1 MITIFENKR
10 KSADEENEENIKT
23 NRFDEDPAEYGQD
36 GIFSSYTYK
45 FLNAFESRLASP
57 KNTGEATVKVSEVL
71 GGLARLY
78 ERIRTTVEYKGEH
91 VLRRNAIER
100 ILKRLIWEQGT
111 LRADIDSFRVARTLT
126 KELIWAGYLPNENIT
141 ETKVREVEKA
151 VEKYIY
157 FLRNHD
163 NLPEGISLAKVRN
176 WIWGVASS
184 EIEDILDPSYRE
196 LFVNL
201 MFDWFSSY
209 FEWNDVKIKEHQ
221 KDIQMYLAI
230 HRSFPKSDEP
240 IMRYHLLLK
249 EYPNWQ
255 TADKHEVNKFIVN
268 FPKLY
273 TEIEEHLNFHGR
285 FALYRK
291 VQKHSAAFSIFHEI
305 AQEQKYDLRRL
316 LGSVDDFEDM
326 VVDVCSEKYKQ
337 IKKRVSTGIVRS
349 IIYIFLTKVI
359 FAMLI
364 EIPAEI
370 FLYDEVR
377 YLPLSVN
384 IIFPPLMMFVI
395 GMSIRIPGAKN
406 TEAILA
412 KLNSVVYRTEA
423 QPKQEFSIRKSAR
436 NTGMAT
442 FFGMLYLALF
452 ILVFGGM
459 TYLLYLINFS
469 IFGVIIFFFFLS
481 LVMLFAY
488 RVRYN
493 ATQLKVEGEK
503 EGFFSHLAGYLTLP
517 FLNLGFF
524 LSKGLSKIN
533 FFTII
538 LDFLI
543 EVPLKNIIEIFE
555 EWTSFL
561 REKKEEVVEI
571 PE

>member
-1 MITIFENKR
+1 MITIFENKNR
-10 KSADEENEENIKT
+10 KISEDKQNEPKEEQVGK
-23 NRFDEDPAEYGQD
+23 EYSQVDMQSILSPYMG
-36 GIFSSYTYK
+36 K
-45 FLNAFESRLASP
+45 FLKSFEMKFAAL
-57 KNTGEATVKVSEVL
+57 KNRGEPTLRVSEVL

-111 LRADIDSFRVARTLT
+111 LRSDIDSARVAKALI
-126 KELIWAGYLPNENIT
+126 KELIWARYLPNGNI
-141 ETKVREVEKA
+141 EESKVKEVES
-151 VEKYIY
+151 VIEKYVY
-157 FLRNHD
+157 FLRNQD
-163 NLPEGISLAKVRN
+163 NLPDGISAAKVRN

-184 EIEDILDPSYRE
+184 EIEDVVDPSYRE

-201 MFDWFSSY
+201 MFDWFSSF
-209 FEWNDVKIKEHQ
+209 FEWKDAKLNDHNKN
-221 KDIQMYLAI
+221 IQIYLAI
-230 HRSFPKSDEP
+230 HRSFTKSDES

-249 EYPNWQ
+249 EYPNWHMAGKQ
-255 TADKHEVNKFIVN
+255 DVNKFIVN

-273 TEIEEHLNFHGR
+273 SEIEEHLNYSGR
-285 FALYRK
+285 FLLYRK
-291 VQKHSAAFSIFHEI
+291 VQKHSAAFSVFYEI
-305 AQEQKYDLRRL
+305 AHNEKQNLRKL
-316 LGSVDDFEDM
+316 LENVDDFEEL
-326 VVDVCSEKYKQ
+326 VRDVCGEKYKQ

-349 IIYIFLTKVI
+349 IIYIFLTKVV

-364 EIPAEI
+364 EIPFEI
-370 FLYDEVR
+370 PLYDEVR

-384 IIFPPLMMFVI
+384 IIFPPMMMFVI

-406 TEAILA
+406 TESILGR
-412 KLNSVVYRTEA
+412 LMSVVYKMED
-423 QPKQEFSIRKSAR
+423 QPKQEFTIRKAGR
-436 NTGMAT
+436 NTGLAT
-442 FFGMLYLALF
+442 LFGLFYLILF
-452 ILVFGGM
+452 VLVFGVI
-459 TYLLYLINFS
+459 TYLLYLLNFS
-469 IFGVIIFFFFLS
+469 IFGVVIFFFFLS

-503 EGFFSHLAGYLTLP
+503 EGFFSHLASYLTLP
-517 FLNLGFF
+517 FLNLGFL